1 MGLALGA
8 YGLTQAILQI
18 PFGWASDRWGRKPV
32 IVVGLVLFAAGSFL
46 AAWAPTIGWTIAGRT
61 LQGAGAISAAVI
73 ALTADLT
80 RDEVRTRAMA
90 LIGMT
95 IGATFALSLV
105 AGPALN
111 VLIGVP
117 GIFVLTGVLALAAI
131 GLLYRAVPAPEK
143 LPAPHESASRQW
155 RRVLTDGQL
164 LRLNYGIFALHAAL
178 MALFVQVPFMLRD
191 NGVPVARHWIVYL
204 PVLLVSV
211 ALMAPAMMRI
221 DRPGRGK
228 PLFIGAIAVLF
239 VGQALLAAAGA
250 SLALHGRRDGRLLHR
265 VQPARGD
272 AAVAHLQVRAAGDQ
286 GHRVGRLFERPVPRH
301 VRRRGG
307 RRLAGA
313 APRQRC
319 RVRLLPAAHRVVA
332 RGERDDERTAHL
344 QQLHLFDGRNLMA
357 SVNKVILVGN
367 LGKDPETRYAT
378 SGAAICNIT
387 LATSRQWKD
396 KASGEKREET
406 EWHRVVFYDRLA
418 EIAGEYLKKGRPVYV
433 EGRLKT
439 RKWQDKEGQDRY
451 TTEIIAEEMQLLGSR
466 EGGGGG
472 GGWRR
477 CRLRWRQRGRRRGAA
492 LGRRRQGRRGRRRR
506 GEEAGHARRLRRRHP
521 VLTESVA
528 AGGDRPRIRRRS
540 PARAPRRHD
549 R

>member
-1 MGLALGA
+1 MPQDRDSASAAPATRPPRVRMTAGERRATFGLAGIYGLRMLGMFIVLPVLAIYAETLPGGRDHTLVGLALGA

-61 LQGAGAISAAVI
+61 LQGTGAISAAVI

-228 PLFIGAIAVLF
+228 PLFVGAIAVLF

-250 SLALHGRRDGRLLHR
+250 SLALTVAAMVVFFTAFNLLEATLPSLISKFAPPAIKGTASGVYSSVQFLGTFVGATAGGWLAQHHGS
-265 VQPARGD
+265 
-272 AAVAHLQVRAAGDQ
+272 AAVFGFCLLLTALW
-286 GHRVGRLFERPVPRH
+286 
-301 VRRRGG
+301 
-307 RRLAGA
+307 LAVSA
-313 APRQRC
+313 TMSAP
-319 RVRLLPAAHRVVA
+319 PTYNSSTYSM
-332 RGERDDERTAHL
+332 GET
-344 QQLHLFDGRNLMA
+344 
-357 SVNKVILVGN
+357 
-367 LGKDPETRYAT
+367 
-378 SGAAICNIT
+378 
-387 LATSRQWKD
+387 
-396 KASGEKREET
+396 
-406 EWHRVVFYDRLA
+406 
-418 EIAGEYLKKGRPVYV
+418 
-433 EGRLKT
+433 
-439 RKWQDKEGQDRY
+439 
-451 TTEIIAEEMQLLGSR
+451 
-466 EGGGGG
+466 
-472 GGWRR
+472 
-477 CRLRWRQRGRRRGAA
+477 
-492 LGRRRQGRRGRRRR
+492 
-506 GEEAGHARRLRRRHP
+506 
-521 VLTESVA
+521 
-528 AGGDRPRIRRRS
+528 
-540 PARAPRRHD
+540 
-549 R
+549 